1 MRFIVCGD
9 YMVVDEDVRRKSF
22 DQRKKELRSL
32 YKKYKVGL
40 VRQEDL
46 SDDELFLL
54 TKYYPVKFERD
65 DV

>member
-1 MRFIVCGD
+1 
-9 YMVVDEDVRRKSF
+9 VDEDVRRKSF

-54 TKYYPVKFERD
+54 TKYYPVKFSE
-65 DV
+65 VEE